1 MLFFLPLS
9 TRASIIAISSA
20 NHLACRW
27 RSRLLSATIRLVRST
42 NFSYIAGTK
51 TTHSLSARIHISQ
64 YTSRLKSQHPGIRS
78 KQATMPDIPSVEE
91 LISYFIATTD
101 SNLDTSNFT
110 PEEKALLEQLRE
122 VAADLSKLQTEG
134 GKDLSNLPME
144 KWAELIPKAQETMR
158 ALVPVMRESET
169 GEGEVG
175 EVEDQ
180 IEAGNRILE
189 GYRSI
194 VEAEVKME
202 REGEVKEEGGARD
215 GSKGDKRGGERGDE
229 SPA

>member
-51 TTHSLSARIHISQ
+51 TAHSLSARIHISQ
-64 YTSRLKSQHPGIRS
+64 YTSRLKSQHPGTRS

-91 LISYFIATTD
+91 LLSYFIATTNP
-101 SNLDTSNFT
+101 NLDTSNFT
-110 PEEKALLEQLRE
+110 PKEEAFLEQLRE

-144 KWAELIPKAQETMR
+144 KWAELIPKARETMR
-158 ALVPVMRESET
+158 ALVPVMRECET

-175 EVEDQ
+175 EVEDH

-194 VEAEVKME
+194 VEAEGKME

-215 GSKGDKRGGERGDE
+215 GSKGDKRGGERADE